1 MMHWLRFLIYRLTL
15 AALRLVPRGR
25 GRGYR
30 LAILKLDRLG
40 DAALALGAVRLLV
53 REFGAQETLLIVS
66 TVAEPLFRREFPAV
80 DLLVMPPFCERF
92 WPDFAKT
99 MLRHAPQLRSIKADH
114 LVCLR
119 HQASDYLHAIA
130 ALIQVRQFH
139 ATEWNKT
146 WEHVCLKYP
155 HGKWVPYPEQVA
167 KGCLELEAHRLVTQ
181 DVLGRPV
188 MLSDILPALTVS
200 PAERGSTL
208 LVCPVAGSAIRQ
220 YPPVQ
225 LAKAVE
231 LFLRT
236 APGMRVTFCI
246 PPGMDRT
253 PWEDAVRDAGNARF
267 VDWVQPKNLE
277 ELLHVIH
284 GARLVLAPDSAPA
297 HLAAAMNKPGVF
309 ILGGGHYG
317 MFAPWRRSA
326 LQVWL
331 SHPVSCYQCQWNC
344 VHSEPFCIT
353 QIDPLAISAAMQE
366 VYAAGAV

>member
-1 MMHWLRFLIYRLTL
+1 MIPWLRFLIYRLTW
-15 AALRLVPRGR
+15 AALRFVPQGR
-25 GRGYR
+25 GRGYK

-40 DAALALGAVRLLV
+40 DAVLALGALRLLV
-53 REFGAQETLLIVS
+53 KEFGAQETLLIVS

-92 WPDFAKT
+92 WPDFLKT
-99 MLRHAPQLRSIKADH
+99 MVRHAPQLRRIKADH

-130 ALIQVRQFH
+130 ALIQVSQVH
-139 ATEWNKT
+139 ATQWNKS
-146 WEHVCLKYP
+146 WEHICLSYP
-155 HGKWVPYPEQVA
+155 NCKRVSYPEQVA
-167 KGCLELEAHRLVTQ
+167 EGCLELEAHRRVAQ

-188 MLSDILPALTVS
+188 VYSDILPTLTLS
-200 PAERGSTL
+200 PVERTATL
-208 LVCPVAGSAIRQ
+208 LVCPITGSAIRQ

-231 LFLRT
+231 LFLRS

-246 PPGMDRT
+246 PPGMELN
-253 PWEDAVRDAGNARF
+253 PWEQAVKDAGIARV
-267 VDWVQPKNLE
+267 VDWVQPENLK

-284 GARLVLAPDSAPA
+284 GATLVLAPDSAPA
-297 HLAAAMNKPGVF
+297 HLAAAMDKPGVF
-309 ILGGGHYG
+309 MLGGGHYG
-317 MFAPWRRSA
+317 MFAPWQRSA

-331 SHPVSCYQCQWNC
+331 NHPQSCYQCQWNC

-353 QIDPLAISAAMQE
+353 HIAPEAITAAMQE
-366 VYAAGAV
+366 VYAAGAL